1 MPDMTPEEFVKHHGV
16 KGMHW
21 GIRKAREES
30 ERGSSGDKPSESHKA
45 HGSEDEAKKQYMAI
59 SPIRRNKAQI
69 QKALEEN
76 HNKFA
81 AKFESSDGGGEKK
94 GLSPGQKKALKIG
107 IGVAAVGGII
117 ALGVYTDRQNQ
128 GFADELSS
136 IAGRSVDV
144 GKFEKGVN
152 LSKLETWGKSGYIQP
167 SSYEREEFSLPAGHT
182 FHRISQAAEKEF
194 NDATYSTPDID
205 DFNRYVV
212 GFRGEKAA
220 SELHHVTFS
229 AKEPI
234 KVPSLTT
241 ALEAFR
247 ESLSKEYERASPERK
262 KVLDEIAGSKGH
274 ASKENALALY
284 ESMSGGSWNSNRA
297 KAFMDV
303 LKTKGYDAI
312 VDEMDAGVI
321 GDKPLVIFNHDKMGP
336 KSSKPLTNE
345 IISSAEKEL
354 KELTSRKLGVYG
366 KKTTT
371 MAASEEI
378 EAFLAHHGIKG
389 MRWGVRK
396 ERDSESS
403 EKKSFASNSW
413 TPENE
418 QKLKRDYQAIP
429 AVHRTPKAAAKNFEV
444 NQKKFEAKFE
454 PSEVDKSDRHLTEG
468 QKKALKIGVGVAA
481 VGGLAALAYY
491 TQKNGSGLNVTRS
504 NVLPG
509 EHVSISD
516 FEKRINQTQHDFW
529 GSSDFSTPE
538 SFERSE
544 ITIPAGHVFH
554 RLSRG
559 AEKEFGNATYTSG
572 DLDDFNRYVVTHSAA
587 DAKSVFEGHYHVTFS
602 AKESLKIPSLTT
614 SVEIL
619 RQQMS
624 EGKANQAT
632 QKEALDLYNAMSGG
646 SWNASGAE
654 KFVQALKAK
663 GYDGLIDEMD
673 HGVVSDSPFVLFS
686 SEKMSDKVA
695 KKLTDKDVVY
705 ATKNLK
711 ELKYRK
717 TLDMAA
723 SDLAESMNENVE
735 EFLAHFGVKGMHWGV
750 HHAKADA
757 HEFVKAKLSY
767 GEGAGTR
774 RKLIKAKVEARS
786 KKSPEYKKAFD
797 EHVTKFSMKS
807 DRLAKQATINRN
819 VKATRKS
826 TVKTVKGVHRS
837 LTGGFGSVSLASATI
852 AGAYVYARKTGL
864 DQKIISLAQEGIKNA
879 KKPDY
884 SEVASWL
891 KSQGVG

>member
-1 MPDMTPEEFVKHHGV
+1 MPDMTPEEFVEHHGV
-16 KGMHW
+16 LGMHW
-21 GIRKAREES
+21 GVRKAREES
-30 ERGSSGDKPSESHKA
+30 ERGSSGDKPSESHEA
-45 HGSEDEAKKQYMAI
+45 HESEDEAKKKYMAI
-59 SPIRRNKAQI
+59 PPIHRNKAQI
-69 QKALEEN
+69 QKSLEEN

-81 AKFESSDGGGEKK
+81 AKFESSDGGEEKK

-136 IAGRSVDV
+136 IAGESIDV

-167 SSYEREEFSLPAGHT
+167 SSYEHEEFSLPAGHT
-182 FHRISQAAEKEF
+182 FHRISQSAEKEF
-194 NDATYSTPDID
+194 KDATYSTPDID

-212 GFRGEKAA
+212 GFRGEKAG

-284 ESMSGGSWNSNRA
+284 ENMSGGSWDSNRA
-297 KAFMDV
+297 KAFMAV
-303 LKTKGYDAI
+303 LKSKGYDAI

-336 KSSKPLTNE
+336 KSSKPLTDE

-366 KKTTT
+366 KKATT
-371 MAASEEI
+371 MAAS
-378 EAFLAHHGIKG
+378 
-389 MRWGVRK
+389 
-396 ERDSESS
+396 
-403 EKKSFASNSW
+403 
-413 TPENE
+413 
-418 QKLKRDYQAIP
+418 
-429 AVHRTPKAAAKNFEV
+429 
-444 NQKKFEAKFE
+444 
-454 PSEVDKSDRHLTEG
+454 
-468 QKKALKIGVGVAA
+468 
-481 VGGLAALAYY
+481 
-491 TQKNGSGLNVTRS
+491 
-504 NVLPG
+504 
-509 EHVSISD
+509 
-516 FEKRINQTQHDFW
+516 
-529 GSSDFSTPE
+529 
-538 SFERSE
+538 
-544 ITIPAGHVFH
+544 
-554 RLSRG
+554 
-559 AEKEFGNATYTSG
+559 
-572 DLDDFNRYVVTHSAA
+572 
-587 DAKSVFEGHYHVTFS
+587 
-602 AKESLKIPSLTT
+602 
-614 SVEIL
+614 
-619 RQQMS
+619 
-624 EGKANQAT
+624 
-632 QKEALDLYNAMSGG
+632 
-646 SWNASGAE
+646 
-654 KFVQALKAK
+654 
-663 GYDGLIDEMD
+663 DE
-673 HGVVSDSPFVLFS
+673 
-686 SEKMSDKVA
+686 
-695 KKLTDKDVVY
+695 
-705 ATKNLK
+705 
-711 ELKYRK
+711 
-717 TLDMAA
+717 
-723 SDLAESMNENVE
+723 VE